1 MGGEVGGTS
10 VVSGGGTKFG
20 HGFGALEATGSIER
34 FSLGSDLF
42 LHVPGDEWW
51 CANRWI

>member
-10 VVSGGGTKFG
+10 VVSGVGTKFG
-20 HGFGALEATGSIER
+20 HGFGALETTGPIER

-42 LHVPGDEWW
+42 LHVAGEESRR
-51 CANRWI
+51 ANQWI